1 MGPLPTRVSVLRCT
15 AAGLW
20 ERAGLQWQQE
30 NEDDLKD
37 KLDFAQ
43 PPPAHHPAP
52 GEPAC
57 HGGRHRGGCGGAPSV
72 LGGASAGAS
81 GMASAGV

>member
-37 KLDFAQ
+37 KLDFTQ

-57 HGGRHRGGCGGAPSV
+57 HGGRQPALVQVGWLLRVCE
-72 LGGASAGAS
+72 
-81 GMASAGV
+81 